1 MTAIFSRDAAE
12 VFADLPDAVASAA
25 AEKIEL
31 LLQHPHMYQ
40 IRQFGVM
47 RGYRC
52 FVARRHLFYYSVS
65 STEVRIL
72 AILPGGM
79 RRA

>member
-12 VFADLPDAVASAA
+12 AFTELPEMVADSAA
-25 AEKIEL
+25 LKIDL
-31 LLQHPHMYQ
+31 LLRYPHMYQ
-40 IRQFGVM
+40 FRQFGIM

-52 FVARRHLFYYSVS
+52 FVVRRYLFYYSVS

-72 AILPGGM
+72 AILPGGLK
-79 RRA
+79 RA